1 MSYLKLPHT
10 AWLRIGQI
18 GGRVSKQHDVSI
30 IYSMFGRRYLSC
42 SATLLIYPTSH
53 NVPALNSC
61 YPMNAVLLFN
71 PRLLSVDNSR
81 ERKVGG
87 RRGRDKGYARQ
98 YV

>member
-1 MSYLKLPHT
+1 
-10 AWLRIGQI
+10 
-18 GGRVSKQHDVSI
+18 VSI
-30 IYSMFGRRYLSC
+30 IYSMFGRYLSYN
-42 SATLLIYPTSH
+42 ATLLIYPTIQSI
-53 NVPALNSC
+53 PALSSC

-71 PRLLSVDNSR
+71 PSLLSVDNSG